1 MELAPAYA
9 WEKTLGRVKNMLRR
23 TFRSIAVLAL
33 GASIVLAPVTPVLG
47 QSQEPAGPPQRPAPG
62 TQPTTAQQP
71 TTPTPQAVHDN
82 SAAPPPASLHLGMHD
97 FSKGP
102 RTFPFLFSVYRPIKI
117 EKISFDNG
125 PRIEQLIHDGKMQV
139 SLQDAIELGLE
150 NNLDIIVQRYSPWIA
165 DTDILRAKGGSAGRG
180 AGANSQ
186 SAEGSIPPQN
196 FDPAIV
202 SNFVIDDRK
211 IPVNNPFTA
220 GTGISSLSALTIHSS
235 QFNTQ
240 YQQGF
245 VTGTGIGVGFNNTRN
260 STTSPAAIFN
270 PSVQSSLSFSFSQ
283 QLLNGLGPMVNRRF
297 IRIAQINRKIADFAF
312 AQQAIT
318 TINQVENDYW
328 ELVFA
333 RENVKVKQET
343 VAVAEKLYSDNKRQV
358 EIGTMAPIDVV
369 RAEAEVATG
378 RQNLIVAQTVQ
389 LQQQTLL
396 LSAIT
401 KNPLDPALANVEI
414 VPTDSAV
421 QPPQMDIATLPDAV
435 REALDRR
442 PDIQIQLQDLKARGL
457 NVRVTKNALLPT
469 ATLFGTYNSQG
480 LGGNSKILSVP
491 ATSAGRAIVD
501 QNGNPVTV
509 LTPTGTIPIFS
520 PSSSSVVTG
529 FVPGGLSDAL
539 SNVFHNRFPDYSV
552 QLSLNV
558 PLRNRVAQADSARA
572 LLEERQSETRL
583 HQLQN
588 NVVIDVR
595 NTQIALEQDRAR
607 VDAAIKARVLQEQTL
622 DAEQKKY
629 HLGASTPF
637 FVIQAQRDLSNAR
650 SAELRALVD
659 LVKAKLDYERALGR
673 TLDINH
679 VSIAN
684 AKPGSPT
691 ATETR
696 IPGTIDGEVVGTPKA
711 Y

>member
-1 MELAPAYA
+1 MS
-9 WEKTLGRVKNMLRR
+9 RR
-23 TFRSIAVLAL
+23 PFRCLAVLTL
-33 GASIVLAPVTPVLG
+33 GASLITAPVAPG
-47 QSQEPAGPPQRPAPG
+47 FAQAQEPAKPQPA
-62 TQPTTAQQP
+62 
-71 TTPTPQAVHDN
+71 TPQSRDS
-82 SAAPPPASLHLGMHD
+82 SAGPPPASLHLSSHE
-97 FSKGP
+97 FARGP
-102 RTFPFLFSVYRPIKI
+102 RTFPFIFNAYRPVNI
-117 EKISFDNG
+117 ERMSFTNG
-125 PRIEQLIHDGKMQV
+125 PRIEQLIHNGKLEL

-150 NNLDIIVQRYSPWIA
+150 NNLDITVQRYNPWIA
-165 DTDILRAKGGSAGRG
+165 DTDILRAKGGSVGRG
-180 AGANSQ
+180 SVP
-186 SAEGSIPPQN
+186 SSTFAEGSVPVQN
-196 FDPAIV
+196 FDPAII
-202 SNFVIDDRK
+202 SNFLIDDRK

-220 GTGISSLSALTIHSS
+220 GTGVASLSALTIHTS

-245 VTGTGIGVGFNNTRN
+245 VTGTGLGVGFNNTRN

-270 PSVQSSLSFSFSQ
+270 PSVQSSLSLSFSQ
-283 QLLNGLGPMVNRRF
+283 QLLNGFGPFVNTRF
-297 IRIAQINRKIADFAF
+297 IRIAKINRKIADFTF
-312 AQQAIT
+312 SQQAIT

-333 RENVKVKQET
+333 RENVKVRQEA

-401 KNPLDPALANVEI
+401 KNPLDPAVANVEI
-414 VPTDSAV
+414 VPTDAAV
-421 QPPQMDIATLPDAV
+421 QPPQMDIAPLPDAV

-442 PDIQIQLQDLKARGL
+442 PDVQIQLQDLKARDINL
-457 NVRVTKNALLPT
+457 RVTKNALLPT

-480 LGGNSKILSVP
+480 LAGNARIFAPTVIPGAAIL
-491 ATSAGRAIVD
+491 D
-501 QNGNPVTV
+501 QNGQPVTV
-509 LTPTGTIPIFS
+509 VTPTGTTRIFLPPTAGS
-520 PSSSSVVTG
+520 RVSGVATG
-529 FVPGGLSDAL
+529 GISDAL

-572 LLEERQSETRL
+572 LLEERQSEARL

-588 NVVIDVR
+588 SVVIDVR

-607 VDAAIKARVLQEQTL
+607 VDAAIKARILQEQTL

-679 VSIAN
+679 VSIAS
-684 AKPGSPT
+684 AESPNPP
-691 ATETR
+691 APETL
-696 IPGTIDGEVVGTPKA
+696 IPGTIDGQVIGTPQS

>member
-1 MELAPAYA
+1 MSQRL
-9 WEKTLGRVKNMLRR
+9 
-23 TFRSIAVLAL
+23 FRSTAVIAL
-33 GASIVLAPVTPVLG
+33 GVSMILAPVAPALA
-47 QSQEPAGPPQRPAPG
+47 QPQETARPQPAAPQQQPG
-62 TQPTTAQQP
+62 TPQQQP
-71 TTPTPQAVHDN
+71 GTPQQPRDN
-82 SAAPPPASLHLGMHD
+82 SAGPPPASLHLGLHD

-102 RTFPFLFSVYRPIKI
+102 RTFPFLFNAYRPIKI

-125 PRIEQLIHDGKMQV
+125 PRMEQLIHNGKLEL

-150 NNLDIIVQRYSPWIA
+150 NNLDITVQRYNPWIA
-165 DTDILRAKGGSAGRG
+165 DTDILRSRGGSVGRG
-180 AGANSQ
+180 GGSPNSTF
-186 SAEGSIPPQN
+186 AEGNIPPQN

-202 SNFVIDDRK
+202 SNFLIDDRK
-211 IPVNNPFTA
+211 IPVNNPFTS
-220 GTGISSLSALTIHSS
+220 GTGVSTLSALTIHTS

-245 VTGTGIGVGFNNTRN
+245 VTGTGLGIGFNNTRN

-270 PSVQSSLSFSFSQ
+270 PSVQSGLSATLSQ
-283 QLLNGLGPMVNRRF
+283 QLLNGFGPLVNTRF
-297 IRIAQINRKIADFAF
+297 IRIAKINRKIADFSF
-312 AQQAIT
+312 SQQAIT
-318 TINQVENDYW
+318 TINQVENNYW

-333 RENVKVKQET
+333 RENVKVRQEA

-401 KNPLDPALANVEI
+401 KNPLDPAVASVEI

-421 QPPQMDIATLPDAV
+421 QPPPMDIAPLPDAV

-442 PDIQIQLQDLKARGL
+442 PDIQIQLQDLKARDI
-457 NVRVTKNALLPT
+457 NVRVTKNALLPI

-491 ATSAGRAIVD
+491 TTTAGRQIVD
-501 QNGNPVTV
+501 KNGNPVTV
-509 LTPTGTIPIFS
+509 VTQPGSPAIPIFL
-520 PSSSSVVTG
+520 PSSVSTQTG
-529 FVPGGLSDAL
+529 FVPGGFADAL

-552 QLSLNV
+552 QLSLSV

-572 LLEERQSETRL
+572 LLEERQSEARL

-607 VDAAIKARVLQEQTL
+607 VDAASKARVLQEQTL

-679 VSIAN
+679 VSIAD
-684 AKPGSPT
+684 AKSGNP
-691 ATETR
+691 AVAYTR
-696 IPGTIDGEVVGTPKA
+696 IPGTIGGEGVGAPKS